1 LNNTRKR
8 KDEKFKERIKMNK
21 IQIQL
26 TGKPMV
32 CDFHS
37 TVPETV
43 NGNCLYCESVERR

>member
-1 LNNTRKR
+1 
-8 KDEKFKERIKMNK
+8 MNK
-21 IQIQL
+21 IQKVQI

-43 NGNCLYCESVERR
+43 NGNCFYCESTSK